1 MMMPIKTIVSNSI
14 KNQKLLIEYFV
25 SNHEEL
31 KDTEIIYF
39 VDDGY
44 SGTNFNRPDFKRM
57 MDQLKRSPKSC
68 CIVVKDLS
76 RFGRDTVTTQNY
88 IEKVFPFLQVRF
100 IAINDTMTAVQ
111 VSGITRISK

>member
-1 MMMPIKTIVSNSI
+1 MQYKYVFAYLRLSNDDADKDDVSNSI

-57 MDQLKRSPKSC
+57 MDQLKRSPK
-68 CIVVKDLS
+68 
-76 RFGRDTVTTQNY
+76 
-88 IEKVFPFLQVRF
+88 
-100 IAINDTMTAVQ
+100 
-111 VSGITRISK
+111 